1 MYSFFYAIWGTS
13 WTFPFININYSYLW
27 FGTAILAVFFSNSK
41 KVSFDEFLII
51 FLIVLWTIL
60 FFFIGIPDNL
70 SSDKS
75 SDFFYLV
82 SYVLKVFLGIF
93 LVFTFVHLFQS
104 SEDLK
109 LFFVSLSL
117 FLIPIIFYLSYKY
130 LIVYGLDFIGV
141 QVDDNLRGTKT
152 FKNSLATSVVLIMP
166 FIFAGI
172 FSGKNRFI
180 FTIAFISVLFFL
192 YYVNSR
198 SAVIILFFEILFF
211 FFLSQSERIKRNLRY
226 VFISLI
232 ALIFISGISFSDWI
246 LKNNAFSDSGLP
258 EYFQSNEENL
268 LETHRGWLLI
278 ESFNGYLESSLMG
291 NGIATFRIRP
301 TNLDSRTDTHND
313 YALLLYEQGTIGFG
327 LILFLIIWRIS
338 VNMKLLKKYNDRYLE
353 ASSCA
358 LVGLLISLIF
368 VNLIQTLVFW
378 TIIALSYVFSDI
390 YNKKNLEK
398 NKV

>member
-1 MYSFFYAIWGTS
+1 M
-13 WTFPFININYSYLW
+13 W
-27 FGTAILAVFFSNSK
+27 FGTAIVALFFSNSK
-41 KVSFDEFLII
+41 KVSVDGFLII
-51 FLIVLWTIL
+51 FVIVLWTIL

-82 SYVLKVFLGIF
+82 TYVLKIFLGIF
-93 LVFTFVHLFQS
+93 LVFTFVNLFQND
-104 SEDLK
+104 EDIR

-117 FLIPIIFYLSYKY
+117 FIIPIIFYLAYKY
-130 LIVYGLDFIGV
+130 LYDFGLDFIGV

-152 FKNSLATSVVLIMP
+152 FKNSLATSLVLIAP
-166 FIFAGI
+166 FIFGGI
-172 FSGKNRFI
+172 FSGRNRFI
-180 FTIAFISVLFFL
+180 FITALFSILFFL

-198 SAVIILFFEILFF
+198 SAVIILIFEILFF
-211 FFLSQSERIKRNLRY
+211 FFLSQSARIKRNLRNI
-226 VFISLI
+226 FISSVVLI
-232 ALIFISGISFSDWI
+232 SISGISLSDWI

-258 EYFQSNEENL
+258 EFFQTDEEGL
-268 LETHRGWLLI
+268 LETHRGWLLM
-278 ESFNGYLESSLMG
+278 EALNGYLDSSLMG

-313 YALLLYEQGTIGFG
+313 YALLLYEQGTIGFA

-338 VNMKLLKKYNDRYLE
+338 VNLKLLKNHNDRYLE

-358 LVGLLISLIF
+358 LVGLLVSLLF
-368 VNLIQTLVFW
+368 VNLIQSLVFW

-390 YNKKNLEK
+390 YKKN
-398 NKV
+398 NF